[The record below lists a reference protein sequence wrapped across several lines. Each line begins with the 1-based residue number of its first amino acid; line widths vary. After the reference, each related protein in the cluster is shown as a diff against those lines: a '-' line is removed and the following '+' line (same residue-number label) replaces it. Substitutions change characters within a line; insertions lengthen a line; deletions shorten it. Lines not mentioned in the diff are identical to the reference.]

1 MKTRFALMALGAF
14 MASGSFATNY
24 YAKWTHATAPRI
36 NIGGVD
42 YYDILDANVWDNNNT
57 GNYDATPTALTA
69 NDSMVM
75 NGTAN
80 ISISS
85 DAILQT
91 FLVLGTPNAKHSMNL
106 DGKTLTVT
114 QNGLRSMTSGAKF
127 TLSNGTLKLSQL
139 RLPDRST
146 ASAINH
152 DNVFAVTGAGTTL
165 DVDKVYFGF
174 NMASKPGQG
183 YGNKVI
189 VTNGAFMAANVYLA
203 QYESSSGAPNG
214 LYVTGPGTVF
224 SNKYEKSCFAISN
237 ITDQCGKSFSN
248 EFVVADGAVVKGLG
262 KIIIGRTSDLRSGVG
277 HLLAF
282 RGANTAHTFASAETS
297 TLGLSQRF
305 EVDGANVAFS
315 SAWFYNY
322 GIVTVKNGGNLSANL
337 ALYGEMEISGAGSRF
352 ATATTFP
359 LGKANYSSARLFVK
373 DGGTLSM
380 PNTSLNI
387 AQGGSTNASVTVTG
401 GGTIDCKSVT
411 VGLAST
417 NQAYTVAPYN
427 CMLEVA
433 GEGSSLTSQSLTVG
447 HCEQPNEL
455 AIGCCTNGHGNVVR
469 VRDGGRITV
478 TAGSPTIGFVCA
490 SNGLEVTSGGRFTG
504 SKDLYIGRSNT
515 GKIGNTT
522 AQTCAFDNRCVVA
535 DGTIEVGGL
544 FSLRGVNTL
553 CYVTNGVIHAAQTN
567 KCECYPTG
575 YLQIAGTNS
584 LLKGDLAFIAANPGQ
599 KMEFVLPREGY
610 VRAPIQSDNLVQLHK
625 DTVVGLVPPPEPGR
639 IADVYTL
646 AQVPESGTLSVQPA
660 MLDSMNA
667 TLAALAFQDERFA
680 DYKVKIVVEDGYRR
694 LQLRGRG
701 GMTIIFR

>member
-1 MKTRFALMALGAF
+1 MKARFSQMAMWAIL
-14 MASGSFATNY
+14 ASVSFATNY
-24 YAKWTHATAPRI
+24 YAIWTHATAPRI

-80 ISISS
+80 ISIS
-85 DAILQT
+85 ANATLKA

-146 ASAINH
+146 ASAINR
-152 DNVFAVTGAGTTL
+152 DNVFTVTGVGTTL

-282 RGANTAHTFASAETS
+282 RGANTAHTFASDETS

-387 AQGGSTNASVTVTG
+387 AHGGSTNASVTVTG
-401 GGTIDCKSVT
+401 GGTVVCRDIIL
-411 VGLAST
+411 GLART
-417 NQAYTVAPYN
+417 NATDTLAPYG
-427 CMLEVA
+427 CKLHVA
-433 GEGSSLTSQSLTVG
+433 GEGSLVTFRSLTVG
-447 HCEQPNEL
+447 HSEGGGTSSSF
-455 AIGCCTNGHGNVVR
+455 GCCTNGHDNVVC
-469 VRDGGRITV
+469 VTDGGQMS
-478 TAGSPTIGFVCA
+478 ASAYANIGFTCS
-490 SNGLEVTSGGRFTG
+490 SNALVVTSGGRF
-504 SKDLYIGRSNT
+504 SCPELNIGRSRT
-515 GKIGNTT
+515 GAVGTYKAEQVAT
-522 AQTCAFDNRCVVA
+522 DNRCVFA
-535 DGTIEVGGL
+535 DGTIEAAT
-544 FSLRGVNTL
+544 FSLRGIRTT
-553 CYVTNGVIHAAQTN
+553 CHATNGVVHATSTN
-567 KCECYPTG
+567 SIDDVTA

-584 LLKGDLAFIAANPGQ
+584 LFKGDMAFHVKCTGGRID
-599 KMEFVLPREGY
+599 FVLPRDGY
-610 VRAPIQSDNLVQLHK
+610 ARAPIQSDGKILINASTELVLR
-625 DTVVGLVPPPEPGR
+625 PPAEAGNTAKAY
-639 IADVYTL
+639 IL
-646 AQVPESGTLSVQPA
+646 MQVPASGLLSVPDNA
-660 MLDSMNA
+660 LAGLRSSLA
-667 TLAALAFQDERFA
+667 TLAAEDPRFA
-680 DYKVKIVVEDGYRR
+680 DYYVKIASEGGCRR
-694 LQLRGRG
+694 LLVKRHDG
-701 GMTIIFR
+701 TFVLFK